1 MWGAHNSKIGG
12 AYVLVV
18 AAVLPT
24 ARKQV
29 LGLSLSERATAD
41 DAASLEMGEWEVRGD
56 AEAETRFRFRTG
68 ITRVVPWRVV
78 SEGES

>member
-41 DAASLEMGEWEVRGD
+41 DAASLEISEEEGSRWLWRHACLRV
-56 AEAETRFRFRTG
+56 AAVFVPARTSS
-68 ITRVVPWRVV
+68 
-78 SEGES
+78 SEQ

>member
-1 MWGAHNSKIGG
+1 VRSTQLEDRG

-29 LGLSLSERATAD
+29 LGPSLSERATAG
-41 DAASLEMGEWEVRGD
+41 DAASLEIGD
-56 AEAETRFRFRTG
+56 EQGRPG
-68 ITRVVPWRVV
+68 PNV
-78 SEGES
+78 